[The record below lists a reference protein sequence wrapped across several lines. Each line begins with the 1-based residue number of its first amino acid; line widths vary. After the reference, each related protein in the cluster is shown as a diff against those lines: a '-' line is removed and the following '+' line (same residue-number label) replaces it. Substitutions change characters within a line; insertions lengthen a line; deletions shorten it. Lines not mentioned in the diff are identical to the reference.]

1 MYELLARIHSPAD
14 LKNLTRD
21 QLKQVA
27 VELRQAII
35 DNLSKTGG
43 HFASDLGA
51 ADLILALHT
60 VYSVPKD
67 KIIWDT
73 GHQCYAHKMLTGR
86 LDRFSTLRQYGG
98 LSGFLR
104 REESDYDLFG
114 AGHAGTSISAA
125 NAKQCAAA
133 PRRIG
138 ASAAVPTSTRSPSNA
153 LPRPARVPYRA
164 WPGCRMTP
172 SSMTVS

>member
-1 MYELLARIHSPAD
+1 MYELLSRIQSPAD
-14 LKNLTRD
+14 LKTLSRE
-21 QLKQVA
+21 QLRQVA
-27 VELRQAII
+27 DELRQAII

-86 LDRFSTLRQYGG
+86 LDRFNTLRQYGG
-98 LSGFLR
+98 LRGF
-104 REESDYDLFG
+104 FG
-114 AGHAGTSISAA
+114 ARRADMTCSAPA
-125 NAKQCAAA
+125 MLVRVFR
-133 PRRIG
+133 PL
-138 ASAAVPTSTRSPSNA
+138 SA
-153 LPRPARVPYRA
+153 LQ
-164 WPGCRMTP
+164 
-172 SSMTVS
+172 